1 VRHAWAVALTGGLGI
16 VTWAI
21 TRRLYRSTVPGRS
34 PWFIALVGT
43 CSAMLVMCGVMLG
56 PLLILPMF
64 VIGSIAG
71 FMSQPSDF
79 SARIIIAASTL
90 PFLLVVGLELAGVL
104 PQSIHFHDGG
114 LFLTAWIV
122 DLTPTVTAVVFGG
135 AFLVQ
140 VTSSALVGISTMRVL
155 RAAQDQVHLQTWH
168 LEQLLPESR
177 RDADR

>member
-1 VRHAWAVALTGGLGI
+1 
-16 VTWAI
+16 
-21 TRRLYRSTVPGRS
+21 
-34 PWFIALVGT
+34 
-43 CSAMLVMCGVMLG
+43 
-56 PLLILPMF
+56 
-64 VIGSIAG
+64 
-71 FMSQPSDF
+71 MSQPSDF
-79 SARIIIAASTL
+79 SARIVIAASTL